1 MALFFKRLGLIY
13 LKIDYLDIFESCLF
27 QMALVNS
34 KEYNVH
40 DCTPHGEIQICIQ
53 RGSAGKKWL

>member
-1 MALFFKRLGLIY
+1 MALFLKRLGLIY

-40 DCTPHGEIQICIQ
+40 DCTPHGEIRICIR
-53 RGSAGKKWL
+53 RGSAGKNWL